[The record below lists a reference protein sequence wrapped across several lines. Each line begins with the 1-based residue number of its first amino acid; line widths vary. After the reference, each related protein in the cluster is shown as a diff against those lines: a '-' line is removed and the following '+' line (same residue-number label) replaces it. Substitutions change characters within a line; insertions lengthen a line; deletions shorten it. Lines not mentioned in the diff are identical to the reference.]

1 MKQNN
6 SNIEN
11 FIKEKLSYIQNII
24 TDTIYSIN
32 YNSYLDANLFSE
44 NDKNL
49 SITILTDLH
58 QKTNDIYEKIKNNN
72 NSKYDDYLND
82 LQKIIDKLSMII
94 CGFGTKNISDL
105 LFVSFGSEF
114 KNMKYNNSIIDDK
127 FDIIKKFIIP
137 FGYKINSWKNK
148 NTHAEFDNIYCCDKM
163 NDDIIIPENMNN
175 IECIMNND
183 ITDDNIHLQLHSIKV
198 IFHNKKLKKTM
209 VIHGF
214 IPDFPI
220 LCLINNNYIKE
231 RLSELNDIHSNNDNN
246 TICVQNLISSLS
258 LHDLLIYSKNDI
270 TKKHFII
277 LKDIEY
283 VKNNH
288 IDNVVKK
295 FLDMNTKAKRS
306 FLINLLLCEDD
317 KDVQYICYVLYDIIN
332 TNNGNSEGDSEGSII
347 YDTFPS
353 FVKLKFKNIIKLN
366 IKNLQ
371 DINQKLENNK
381 LNLEQ
386 QIRML
391 KIDNLTR
398 EKAINKLNDMKGKPD
413 EMTLKTKQYLEGLIK
428 IPFGMYCEEPVIKK
442 VKENNTNF
450 YELLANYN
458 SFFNELNLPRKQKYT
473 NFEIYKYTNQIHK
486 SINLNLKD
494 IIIKNTS
501 NISLKILNSI
511 YCELISYFKENNIT
525 IKSVSSKTK
534 SNLIHFIDTNICNN
548 NLNLKQF
555 ISVYNKIAL
564 YQGKNKINIEEE
576 MITINNNV
584 SIIDND
590 LINMENILDNSIHG
604 HKNAKKQ
611 IMKIIGQWMNGEKE
625 GYSFGFEGSPG
636 IGKTSLANKGITQCL
651 KDENNN
657 SRPFNFIALGGSSN
671 GSFLEGHGYTYMNS
685 TWGKIIDILMDS
697 KCMNPIIYIDELD
710 KVSKTEQ
717 GREIIGIL
725 THLIDP
731 TQNTS
736 FQDKYFTGIN
746 IDVSKILFIFSYN
759 DPEQIDKILLDRIHR
774 IKFENL
780 SIKEKIIIVKKFILP
795 EINKKMGFENIIEL
809 NDECIQYIIESYTLE
824 PGVRKLK
831 EILFDLYGEINI
843 ELLKYKNNLENTPI
857 IMTIELLETTYMSKY
872 TKIKD
877 NKIHDKPKVGII
889 NGLWANS
896 MGCGGIIQIQSLLYP
911 TSSFLELQL
920 TGLQGDVM
928 KESMNVAKNLA
939 WSLTD
944 DNIKSEWLEYFKETK
959 CQGLHIH
966 CPEGGISKDGP
977 SAGAA
982 ITTAIYSL
990 LNKKLIRNNIAI
1002 TGEITLNGDV
1012 TAIGGLESKLTYG
1025 IKAGVKKFLFPKD
1038 NTRDF
1043 SIWFDKNDIPSDIN
1057 FIEISS
1063 IHEIFEHVFCN

>member
-11 FIKEKLSYIQNII
+11 FIKNKLNYIQNII
-24 TDTIYSIN
+24 TDTIFSIN

-58 QKTNDIYEKIKNNN
+58 QKTSDIHEKIKNNN
-72 NSKYDDYLND
+72 VSNYDDYLND

-114 KNMKYNNSIIDDK
+114 KNMKYSNNIIDDK
-127 FDIIKKFIIP
+127 FDIIKKFITP

-148 NTHAEFDNIYCCDKM
+148 NSHVEFNNIYCCDKM
-163 NDDIIIPENMNN
+163 NDELIIPENTNN
-175 IECIMNND
+175 IECLINND
-183 ITDDNIHLQLHSIKV
+183 IADNNMHLQLHSIKV
-198 IFHNKKLKKTM
+198 IFHNQKQKKTM
-209 VIHGF
+209 IINGF
-214 IPDFPI
+214 IQDFPI
-220 LCLINNNYIKE
+220 LCLINNNYMKE

-246 TICVQNLISSLS
+246 TVCIQNLISSLS
-258 LHDLLIYSKNDI
+258 LRDLLIYSKNDI
-270 TKKHFII
+270 IKKHFII

-288 IDNVVKK
+288 IDKVVKK

-391 KIDNLTR
+391 KIDNTTR

-442 VKENNTNF
+442 VKENNKNF
-450 YELLANYN
+450 YELLTKYN
-458 SFFNELNLPRKQKYT
+458 SFLNELNLPRKQKYT
-473 NFEIYKYTNQIHK
+473 NFEIYKYTNQIQK
-486 SINLNLKD
+486 SINPNLKD

-511 YCELISYFKENNIT
+511 YGELISYFKENNIT

-534 SNLIHFIDTNICNN
+534 SNLIHFIDINICNS

-590 LINMENILDNSIHG
+590 LIKMENILDNSIHG

-780 SIKEKIIIVKKFILP
+780 SIKEKIVIVKKFILP
-795 EINKKMGFENIIEL
+795 EINTKMGFENIIEL

-831 EILFDLYGEINI
+831 EILFDLYGEINL

-877 NKIHDKPKVGII
+877 NKIHDNPKVGII

-939 WSLTD
+939 WSLTN

-1002 TGEITLNGDV
+1002 TGEITLNGDI

-1043 SIWFDKNDIPSDIN
+1043 SIWVDKNDIPSDID

-1063 IHEIFEHVFCN
+1063 IHEIFEHAFCN